1 MAVPSNEKH
10 KEYARYAS
18 YCLTGMAGDDPDTRE
33 IYHEMALEWIKL
45 ADAALRPL
53 KLIARHPE

>member
-10 KEYARYAS
+10 KEYARYANH
-18 YCLTGMAGDDPDTRE
+18 CLRGMAGDDPDTRQ
-33 IYHEMALEWIKL
+33 IYREMALEWIKL
-45 ADAALRPL
+45 ADAVLHPL